1 MDQQIVE
8 EVAEPRYHD
17 MMELFEELS
26 FSEKWNKVSAGLK
39 MPKDSGD
46 YKWARL
52 QMVRLSAPA
61 AAIVVPV
68 ILILVVGLLAA
79 IAPPPSPRVE
89 VQIIEPEQVEE
100 LEDIEEEIP
109 PDPPEPEEVEPTD
122 VISDQPYAGA
132 DPTATPGPIA
142 DFSPQPT
149 AFDAVAIIKS
159 PVIMRGIYGSR
170 SPGARGAA
178 LAGGGGGSAT
188 EAAVLRALRWMA
200 KTQASEGSWG
210 KTKPAMTALALLSYL
225 AHGDTPSSEEF
236 GLTVEMAIK
245 FLLDSA
251 GEGSG
256 KIKGSDGHEY
266 TFPIATYALCEAY
279 GMTQVPDIKYVA
291 EKMLERVIK
300 GQHPSGGWNYNLKQD
315 DRDDTSYMGW
325 CAQALKAGVAANF
338 EVDGL
343 QEAAK
348 KSIDGFKKNFG
359 GDYNGGG
366 FGYTGP
372 SKNHGL
378 SPVGTLCLQL
388 HGAGGSDEALGS
400 LKTYEQDPKW
410 QTYDVDN
417 GAVGKDSIYY
427 WYYLTQ
433 VKFHVGGETWNKWN
447 AMFSPELVRKQT
459 VISKEQSGY
468 TDHKGTPRSIGYW
481 DQYKGHGSNEGDIFG
496 TTLCTLQLE
505 VYYRYL
511 PTFKIDMDAVAAD
524 PNLPDPKADNND
536 VKIDISI

>member
-1 MDQQIVE
+1 MSEEIVE
-8 EVAEPRYHD
+8 EVAQPHYHD

-26 FSEKWNKVSAGLK
+26 FKEKWEKVSVGLK
-39 MPKDSGD
+39 MPKDSGE
-46 YKWARL
+46 YKWARF
-52 QMVRLSAPA
+52 QMIRLSAPA

-79 IAPPPSPRVE
+79 IKPPPAPRVE

-100 LEDIEEEIP
+100 LEDIKEEPP
-109 PDPPEPEEVEPTD
+109 PDPPEPEEVEPSD

-132 DPTATPGPIA
+132 DPTATPGPVA

-149 AFDAVAIIKS
+149 TFDAVAIVKS

-188 EAAVLRALRWMA
+188 EAAVLRALRWM
-200 KTQASEGSWG
+200 KKNQASEGYWG
-210 KTKPAMTALALLSYL
+210 VTKPAMTGLALLAFL
-225 AHGDTPSSEEF
+225 AHGETPSSEEF

-245 FLLDSA
+245 FLLDCA
-251 GEGSG
+251 GDGSRFTG
-256 KIKGSDGHEY
+256 ADGHEY
-266 TFPIATYALCEAY
+266 THPIATYALCEAY

-291 EKMLERVIK
+291 EKALERIIK
-300 GQHPSGGWNYNLKQD
+300 GQHASGGWDYNLKQTE
-315 DRDDTSYMGW
+315 RDDISYMGW
-325 CAQALKAGVAANF
+325 CAQALKAGAAAGL

-343 QEAAK
+343 AEACK
-348 KSIDGFKKNFG
+348 KSIDGMKKNFG

-372 SKNHGL
+372 SKDHGL
-378 SPVGTLCLQL
+378 SPVGTLCMQL
-388 HGAGGSDEALGS
+388 HGAGNADEVLGS
-400 LKTYEQDPKW
+400 LKTYDTHPKW
-410 QTYDVDN
+410 QTYDLD
-417 GAVGKDSIYY
+417 AQPVGKDSIYY

-433 VKFHVGGETWNKWN
+433 VKFHVGGETWNTWN
-447 AMFSPELVRKQT
+447 QKFSPELVRKQI
-459 VISKEQSGY
+459 VIAKEASGY
-468 TDHKGTPRSIGYW
+468 VDHKGTPRSIGYW
-481 DQYKGHGSNEGDIFG
+481 DQYKGHGANEGEIFG
-496 TTLCTLQLE
+496 TALCTLQLE

-511 PTFKIDMDAVAAD
+511 PTFKTVDAAAVD
-524 PNLPDPKADNND
+524 ANVPDPKADSND